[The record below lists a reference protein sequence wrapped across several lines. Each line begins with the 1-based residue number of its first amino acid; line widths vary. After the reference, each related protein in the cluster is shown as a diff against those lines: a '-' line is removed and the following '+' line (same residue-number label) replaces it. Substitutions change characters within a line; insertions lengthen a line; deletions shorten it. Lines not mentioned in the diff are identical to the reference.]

1 MELFADTNTDT
12 SQPSTIVL
20 ERDEARAQQIESIME
35 QQPPRQSLTSHRWA
49 LIDSIRGFALA
60 GILLVNSVDIT
71 EVGSRLATAGQLR
84 EPEPTRVILDL
95 FVQTRFVPI
104 FAFLFGMS
112 FRFVLDSARR
122 RTGSHRPWAMTL
134 RRMLCLIL
142 IGAALALI
150 YPDNIL
156 FEYGIIGLVALPV
169 ILLAPPIAV
178 TVLGGV
184 ATIAALVFLGSGTP
198 TLLGLILLGSGC
210 AAFGLPR
217 ALENGG
223 RAIVLPFAILLSLA
237 VPALLWQS
245 TEPWDPRFTIGG
257 AFGIIFAGL
266 YVTGFALLWR
276 TRLRRPLAAV
286 FDPLGRMALSNYV
299 GAAAI
304 FFLLSRLIDF
314 PAMPS
319 ILPVVLASL
328 AVIAIQSTFS
338 RLWLRTHSY
347 GPIEW
352 VWRAGTWWKRPG
364 SRRQQEGTTAQ
375 PAS

>member
-1 MELFADTNTDT
+1 
-12 SQPSTIVL
+12 
-20 ERDEARAQQIESIME
+20 ME
-35 QQPPRQSLTSHRWA
+35 QQPPRQSLTSPRWA

-71 EVGSRLATAGQLR
+71 EVSSRLATAGHLR

-112 FRFVLDSARR
+112 FWFVLDSARR
-122 RTGSHRPWAMTL
+122 RAGSHRPWAVML
-134 RRMLCLIL
+134 RRMLFLIL

-150 YPDNIL
+150 YPGNIL
-156 FEYGIIGLVALPV
+156 FEYGIIGLLALPV
-169 ILLAPPIAV
+169 ILLTPPIAV
-178 TVLGGV
+178 AILGGLTTV
-184 ATIAALVFLGSGTP
+184 AALAFFGSGTP
-198 TLLGLILLGSGC
+198 TLFGLILLGAGS
-210 AAFGLPR
+210 AALGLPR
-217 ALENGG
+217 ALEKGG
-223 RAIVLPFAILLSLA
+223 RAIALPFAVLLALA
-237 VPALLWQS
+237 VPALFWQS
-245 TEPWDPRFTIGG
+245 TEPGDPRFTIGG

-304 FFLLSRLIDF
+304 FFVLTRIIDF
-314 PAMPS
+314 PSMPS
-319 ILPVVLASL
+319 MLPVVLASL
-328 AVIAIQSTFS
+328 AVIALQSVLS

-352 VWRAGTWWKRPG
+352 VWRAATWWKRPEG
-364 SRRQQEGTTAQ
+364 RRAEKDSTEQ